1 MAEVPCQEDTRL
13 AGSACLTACPE
24 VQRLFH
30 WRFTVQRLRS
40 AA

>member
-13 AGSACLTACPE
+13 SRSVPDVCLK

-30 WRFTVQRLRS
+30 QRLTVQRLRS